1 MQFARAAG
9 ACLVVVAM
17 CAMTGCSDSHPA
29 GPAAIKPP
37 SRPRIIAHRG
47 AWGDDAPEN
56 TVAAF
61 EHAWKQG
68 VEGVELDVRLSK
80 DGEVVVMHDDNT
92 KRLTGVDKLVADQTL
107 AELQKL
113 EVTAPGTT
121 HRKTPARIP
130 TLREAMATI
139 PPGRAMFVE
148 IKTGIETVPAVAAAI
163 RAARPSN
170 TTIML
175 QGFDPDTLAALAT
188 AVPDAPA
195 YWTVDPPVDDVNQP
209 LPYPQE
215 VIDEAV
221 RRHFA
226 GVALLAPSATDSV
239 LAAARDAGLLV
250 DVWTL
255 NDVPGLAAWSGREVR
270 WIETDRP
277 DLSPMQ
283 P

>member
-1 MQFARAAG
+1 MR
-9 ACLVVVAM
+9 LVLALLLVAI
-17 CAMTGCSDSHPA
+17 GCSDSHPVLPKPIT
-29 GPAAIKPP
+29 PA

-47 AWGDDAPEN
+47 ASADAPEN
-56 TVAAF
+56 TVPAFKRAF
-61 EHAWKQG
+61 ELGA
-68 VEGVELDVRLSK
+68 EGVELDVRVTR
-80 DGEVVVMHDDNT
+80 DNQVVVFHDEST
-92 KRLTGVDKLVADQTL
+92 KRLTGIDKLVADQTL
-107 AELQKL
+107 AELRKL
-113 EVTAPGTT
+113 KVN
-121 HRKTPARIP
+121 KQARIP
-130 TLREAMATI
+130 TLKEAMATI

-148 IKTGIETVPAVAAAI
+148 IKSDLSTVPVVAAAI
-163 RAARPSN
+163 RASRPSD

-175 QGFDPDTLAALAT
+175 QGFNADTLMALAS

-195 YWTVDPPVDDVNQP
+195 YWTVDPPVDAQNQP
-209 LPYPQE
+209 LPYPTE

-226 GVALLAPSATDSV
+226 GVALLHDAVDDSV

-255 NDVPGLAAWSGREVR
+255 NDVTGLAAWTGRDVR

-277 DLSPMQ
+277 DLAPLK